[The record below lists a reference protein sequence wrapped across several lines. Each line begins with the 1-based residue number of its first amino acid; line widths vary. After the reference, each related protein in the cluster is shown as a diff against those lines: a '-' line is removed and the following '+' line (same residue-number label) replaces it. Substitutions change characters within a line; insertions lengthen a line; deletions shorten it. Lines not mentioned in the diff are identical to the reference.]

1 MNLHNLGMK
10 RTVITVTNSTAL
22 IDILS
27 VGGRASMTRGNEP
40 VSHNVPQVIG
50 EIQSVATSPVNR
62 ETTSLLPQW
71 QQVPRPSYAEAWAPR
86 QAAL

>member
-27 VGGRASMTRGNEP
+27 VDGRASMTRGNEP
-40 VSHNVPQVIG
+40 VSQNVPQVIG
-50 EIQSVATSPVNR
+50 EIQPVATSPVNT
-62 ETTSLLPQW
+62 ETTSLFPRW
-71 QQVPRPSYAEAWAPR
+71 QQVPRTSYAEAWATW